1 MKKMSYLQIPWIV
14 KENYEQLFVN
24 KYNSFNVLDQFL
36 ERTIVLDNLPQLTW
50 EEIYNLNRYLSIK
63 EIQ

>member
-50 EEIYNLNRYLSIK
+50 GEIYNLNRYLSIK

>member
-1 MKKMSYLQIPWIV
+1 MSYLQIPWIV

-50 EEIYNLNRYLSIK
+50 GEIYNLNRYLSIK